1 MRRREF
7 LVLFGAS
14 ALGWPLASLAQ
25 PASMPVVG
33 LLSSVP
39 FEARRDQLSGF
50 RRGLNETGFVEGQNL
65 RIEYRSADNE
75 LERLPALAA
84 DLLATGVAVIVTIGG
99 DLPILAAKAAT
110 ATIPVVFVT
119 GGDPVES
126 GFVASLNRPG
136 GNLTGVSFLPNL
148 LVAKRV
154 ELLNELTPAG
164 GTLAVL
170 VNPKNP
176 NAQSSKRNATRAAQ
190 ALGRKLLLVEAAS
203 EREIEEAFKT
213 LARAKVGA
221 VAVEADPY
229 FLGRHKD
236 LVVLAAREAL
246 PAIYA
251 FREFAVA
258 GGLTSYGTSLAD
270 AYRQAAAYAGRI
282 VKGERPGELP
292 VVQPTKFEFVINLKT
307 ANSLGLTIPPTLLAR
322 ADEVIE

>member
-1 MRRREF
+1 
-7 LVLFGAS
+7 
-14 ALGWPLASLAQ
+14 
-25 PASMPVVG
+25 MPVMG

-50 RRGLNETGFVEGQNL
+50 RRGLIETGLVEGQNL

-75 LERLPALAA
+75 TERLPALAA
-84 DLLATGVAVIVTIGG
+84 DLLAKGVAVIVTIGG

-110 ATIPVVFVT
+110 ATVPVVFVT
-119 GGDPVES
+119 GGDPVAS
-126 GFVASLNRPG
+126 GFVASLNSPG
-136 GNLTGVSFLPNL
+136 GNLTGVSFLPTL

-154 ELLNELTPAG
+154 ELLNELMPAG
-164 GTLAVL
+164 STLAVL

-176 NAQSSKRNATRAAQ
+176 NAQSSKGDATSAAQ
-190 ALGRKLLLVEAAS
+190 ALGRKLAFVEAATD
-203 EREIEEAFKT
+203 REIEEAFAALVK
-213 LARAKVGA
+213 AKVGA
-221 VAVEADPY
+221 VVVEADPF
-229 FLGRHKD
+229 FLARHKA
-236 LVVLAAREAL
+236 LVSLVAREAL

-251 FREFAVA
+251 FREFTDA

-307 ANSLGLTIPPTLLAR
+307 AQALGLTIPPTLLAR